1 MGIEARCVYFEGVYE
16 AERIP
21 RRSVGSLNLNAN
33 RVLIQ
38 EYRLLLLWSTMS
50 KDVIDNQIRL
60 AFPKVLLAQLP
71 VV

>member
-21 RRSVGSLNLNAN
+21 RRGVGSLNLNAN

-50 KDVIDNQIRL
+50 NVIDNQIRL
-60 AFPKVLLAQLP
+60 AFPKVHLAQLP